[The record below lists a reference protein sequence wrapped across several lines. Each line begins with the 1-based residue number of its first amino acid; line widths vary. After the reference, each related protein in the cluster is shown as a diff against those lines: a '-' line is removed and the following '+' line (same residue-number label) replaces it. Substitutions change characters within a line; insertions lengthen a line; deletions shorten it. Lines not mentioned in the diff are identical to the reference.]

1 MKKFT
6 LFLLA
11 IVFTFACFVSCAKEA
26 SEAKHLSAPTD
37 EVAVTKRFYSEN
49 VKGLAM
55 EITISGYAS
64 ESLNE
69 SFYVKNGEEFYVQV
83 TVKNP
88 TDRDI
93 PRLAST
99 MCHGSEHDHLHDLL
113 FDIQDGEG
121 NSIAPAWSAEYTC
134 PEMMEVWYI
143 PAGKSASWSFSITP
157 DTKVNEEGYRDFFGT
172 IALAYARW
180 DNGLDTENNLRITT
194 GVFVKVYE
202 FSEQSD

>member
-143 PAGKSASWSFSITP
+143 PAGKSASWSLSITP

-172 IALAYARW
+172 ISFAYSYT
-180 DNGLDTENNLRITT
+180 DEGNKTTNDHKISTEIS
-194 GVFVKVYE
+194 VKVYE
-202 FSEQSD
+202 FSAQ

>member
-49 VKGLAM
+49 EKGLAM
-55 EITISGYAS
+55 EITVSGYAS

-99 MCHGSEHDHLHDLL
+99 MCQFAVDEALGTADKTVCSTDTYIQLRNIDHTEH
-113 FDIQDGEG
+113 
-121 NSIAPAWSAEYTC
+121 
-134 PEMMEVWYI
+134 
-143 PAGKSASWSFSITP
+143 
-157 DTKVNEEGYRDFFGT
+157 
-172 IALAYARW
+172 
-180 DNGLDTENNLRITT
+180 
-194 GVFVKVYE
+194 
-202 FSEQSD
+202 